1 MTDDWVEEY
10 RSNRW
15 LGLGDTS
22 KIPVINPFDT
32 RTDEDIDNPH
42 VFLLDLMRRPENF
55 GFTCKI
61 LFGKTLAPFQ
71 LAILRELWV
80 RPFPMLLGSRG
91 MGKCVRG
98 DTLIQTSRGVVRI
111 ADIASGGGIGEPVVA
126 PGLTVFGESGFRNV
140 AYSWNN
146 GVSITVKLLTKQG
159 YELEGTTNHPVR
171 VVDGGEITWRDLS
184 DVRPGDVI
192 PIDRTESWHEHT
204 SELADG
210 LAYLLGL
217 IAGDGGFTK
226 RGNIVFTTADAEL
239 LASADRLAREWWGK
253 GFTRVESSK
262 YSHGLYSVDI
272 WERLFSEYGFPSSVC
287 SEKDVPRCV
296 LTGPKT
302 ACAAFLRGLFDTDG
316 CVEKDRVSLSAKS
329 ERLVRTVQFLLT
341 RFGIIS
347 KRRPKFN
354 KAVGRTY
361 WHLEI
366 RGRDARLFAERIG
379 FGLTRKRESL
389 SRLVTRKTNTNRDVV
404 PALLVQ
410 HHMLALAGSC
420 RRPQGGGKRPKRLTP
435 SRIKQYGCTYEAIEE
450 LLAEVAGFEDSP
462 HFVALKAA
470 LDRRL
475 YFDVVSSTE
484 GGECETFDVHV
495 PDDHSFVSNGIISH
509 NSWILAVYI
518 MLRAL
523 FNQGSK
529 VVICGAAFRQ
539 AKVVF
544 DYCQALWEDGPVLR
558 DIVGSDK
565 KNGPRR
571 DVDRCSLR
579 MGDSII
585 VALPLG
591 DGTKIRGQRANI
603 IVCDEFASVPRDI
616 FETVVRGFA
625 AVSLDPVAQ
634 YQQEMKRV
642 ALKELGLWTDAH
654 EALEESALLSN
665 QTVISGTAYYAFNHF
680 YEYWKQYKAIIE
692 SRGDP
697 RKTADIFGGKI
708 PSGHNWKDYSV
719 IRVPVERLP
728 PKFMDEKSIAQAKAT
743 VHTGI
748 YQMEYGACATPGT
761 KVITACGVKP
771 IESILPGELVLTH
784 RGRLM
789 PVTKVYTRDY
799 EGDIVVYRT
808 LGYAQ
813 EVGMTPEHPFWLG
826 GGEWGPVSGIAD
838 ATYLANLRTLN
849 GCRFLDIRSRV
860 TDWMDCGDRI
870 YPRHSQS
877 RFSRE
882 QLSNIRALAATESQ
896 SEIGR
901 RYGVRQ
907 NVIHAVVKKQRF
919 PKNAIPATIAL
930 DYDFGLVIGYYAAE
944 GSAGANGRAVGFAL
958 DGHVNARLESYVSEL
973 VGACERVF
981 GFTPKVYY
989 KDSVANV
996 TINQRLVCGLLKS
1009 ICPGLS
1015 QTKFIDPDILF
1026 STPEFLRGF
1035 IVGYWNGDGHLPP
1048 GDRSPCVAG
1057 CVNEGLLSQV
1067 RTALSYFG
1075 ISATMSEGF
1084 NRPSEIRGKPVPGGK
1099 VYKLVMTGHNRRKF
1113 KELFYGFPRAEIGL
1127 SRLLNDGEKSIL
1139 PMVGKRIEGYAGP
1152 VYNLEVE
1159 EDHSYSLLNAT
1170 VHNCFATDSNGFFKR
1185 SLIESCVV
1193 GRPTRGDEDIPAW
1206 WDRFK
1211 PALKGPPGRTYV
1223 MALDPA
1229 SERDNLSVVVLECW
1243 PNHRRVV
1250 FCWTVNRARH
1260 KAKLKRGL
1268 VSEENYYVY
1277 AARKVRDLMVD
1288 FPTVRLAI
1296 DSQGGGI
1303 PILEAL
1309 ADKANL
1315 RPGERPMYPV
1325 VDPDKPRPTDD
1336 LLGDHIIDVVE
1347 FSQGSWVSEANHGLR
1362 KDMEAREL
1370 LFPEFDTALLA
1381 LSHEEDKEAGRVRV
1395 DSADMTVEKL
1405 YDTLEDCV
1413 LEIEELKTELTTI
1426 VHTQTGTSMRD
1437 RWDTPELKQAGGK
1450 KGRLRKDR
1458 YSALLMANMSARTLA
1473 RTPAAPEYRPVGG
1486 FARNIAAGGKRDRKD
1501 GPMFVGPAWWA
1512 GAGAG
1517 YGAVGRR

>member
-1 MTDDWVEEY
+1 VSQLPSGPLHFPAHLTDDWVEEY

-32 RTDEDIDNPH
+32 RTDEDIENPH

-91 MGKCVRG
+91 MGK
-98 DTLIQTSRGVVRI
+98 
-111 ADIASGGGIGEPVVA
+111 
-126 PGLTVFGESGFRNV
+126 
-140 AYSWNN
+140 SW
-146 GVSITVKLLTKQG
+146 L
-159 YELEGTTNHPVR
+159 
-171 VVDGGEITWRDLS
+171 
-184 DVRPGDVI
+184 
-192 PIDRTESWHEHT
+192 
-204 SELADG
+204 
-210 LAYLLGL
+210 
-217 IAGDGGFTK
+217 
-226 RGNIVFTTADAEL
+226 
-239 LASADRLAREWWGK
+239 
-253 GFTRVESSK
+253 
-262 YSHGLYSVDI
+262 
-272 WERLFSEYGFPSSVC
+272 
-287 SEKDVPRCV
+287 
-296 LTGPKT
+296 
-302 ACAAFLRGLFDTDG
+302 
-316 CVEKDRVSLSAKS
+316 
-329 ERLVRTVQFLLT
+329 
-341 RFGIIS
+341 
-347 KRRPKFN
+347 
-354 KAVGRTY
+354 
-361 WHLEI
+361 
-366 RGRDARLFAERIG
+366 
-379 FGLTRKRESL
+379 
-389 SRLVTRKTNTNRDVV
+389 
-404 PALLVQ
+404 
-410 HHMLALAGSC
+410 
-420 RRPQGGGKRPKRLTP
+420 
-435 SRIKQYGCTYEAIEE
+435 
-450 LLAEVAGFEDSP
+450 
-462 HFVALKAA
+462 
-470 LDRRL
+470 
-475 YFDVVSSTE
+475 
-484 GGECETFDVHV
+484 
-495 PDDHSFVSNGIISH
+495 
-509 NSWILAVYI
+509 LAVYI

-680 YEYWKQYKAIIE
+680 YEYWQQYKAIIE

-697 RKTADIFGGKI
+697 RKTSELFGGKI
-708 PSGHNWKDYSV
+708 PSGHNWKDYVV
-719 IRVPVERLP
+719 IRVPVEKLP

-748 YQMEYGACATPGT
+748 YQMEYGA
-761 KVITACGVKP
+761 V
-771 IESILPGELVLTH
+771 
-784 RGRLM
+784 
-789 PVTKVYTRDY
+789 
-799 EGDIVVYRT
+799 
-808 LGYAQ
+808 
-813 EVGMTPEHPFWLG
+813 
-826 GGEWGPVSGIAD
+826 
-838 ATYLANLRTLN
+838 
-849 GCRFLDIRSRV
+849 
-860 TDWMDCGDRI
+860 
-870 YPRHSQS
+870 
-877 RFSRE
+877 
-882 QLSNIRALAATESQ
+882 
-896 SEIGR
+896 
-901 RYGVRQ
+901 
-907 NVIHAVVKKQRF
+907 
-919 PKNAIPATIAL
+919 
-930 DYDFGLVIGYYAAE
+930 
-944 GSAGANGRAVGFAL
+944 
-958 DGHVNARLESYVSEL
+958 
-973 VGACERVF
+973 
-981 GFTPKVYY
+981 
-989 KDSVANV
+989 
-996 TINQRLVCGLLKS
+996 
-1009 ICPGLS
+1009 
-1015 QTKFIDPDILF
+1015 
-1026 STPEFLRGF
+1026 
-1035 IVGYWNGDGHLPP
+1035 
-1048 GDRSPCVAG
+1048 
-1057 CVNEGLLSQV
+1057 
-1067 RTALSYFG
+1067 
-1075 ISATMSEGF
+1075 
-1084 NRPSEIRGKPVPGGK
+1084 
-1099 VYKLVMTGHNRRKF
+1099 
-1113 KELFYGFPRAEIGL
+1113 
-1127 SRLLNDGEKSIL
+1127 
-1139 PMVGKRIEGYAGP
+1139 
-1152 VYNLEVE
+1152 
-1159 EDHSYSLLNAT
+1159 
-1170 VHNCFATDSNGFFKR
+1170 FATDSNGFFKR

-1193 GRPTRGDEDIPAW
+1193 GRPTRGDEDLPAW

-1243 PNHRRVV
+1243 PTHRRVV

-1309 ADKANL
+1309 ADKGNL
-1315 RPGERPMYPV
+1315 KPGERPLYPA

-1336 LLGDHIIDVVE
+1336 LHGDHIIDVVE

-1362 KDMEAREL
+1362 KDMEVREL

-1395 DSADMTVEKL
+1395 DSSDMTVEKL

-1437 RWDTPELKQAGGK
+1437 RWDTPEVKQAGGK